1 MLARVF
7 ARHSIL
13 SCGAM
18 LSEKMWHIVV
28 TSIRHASDVTLYC
41 LRQLMTPFQQDSD
54 SFYGDMGQ
62 IKVAVRRDC
71 SPIECE
77 RLRQL
82 AQQVRRAFR
91 HPEFM

>member
-1 MLARVF
+1 
-7 ARHSIL
+7 
-13 SCGAM
+13 
-18 LSEKMWHIVV
+18 MWHIVV

-62 IKVAVRRDC
+62 VKVAVRRDC
-71 SPIECE
+71 SGVECE

-82 AQQVRRAFR
+82 AQQVRASVPCAACHVLMAIKGCLYEQIAFLCK
-91 HPEFM
+91 

>member
-1 MLARVF
+1 
-7 ARHSIL
+7 
-13 SCGAM
+13 M

-62 IKVAVRRDC
+62 VKVAVRRDC
-71 SPIECE
+71 SGVECE
-77 RLRQL
+77 RLRQ
-82 AQQVRRAFR
+82 RACEGELLCHR
-91 HPEFM
+91 ARTRAAVP